1 MRCPMMKINQTMI
14 KTALTMLQDAEQI
27 SISEIS
33 PYATSSDMNR
43 AIYDITKE
51 IQKSK
56 GKDLTVILS
65 RK

>member
-1 MRCPMMKINQTMI
+1 MKINQTMI
-14 KTALTMLQDAEQI
+14 KTALAMLQDAEQI

-33 PYATSSDMNR
+33 PYANSSDINR

-56 GKDLTVILS
+56 GRDLTVILS
-65 RK
+65 KK

>member
-1 MRCPMMKINQTMI
+1 M
-14 KTALTMLQDAEQI
+14 QDAEQI

-33 PYATSSDMNR
+33 PYANSSDINR

-56 GKDLTVILS
+56 GRDLTVILS